1 MRVIIEPSKINGEI
15 SSPASKSMLQ
25 RAIAAAFLTEE
36 KVVING
42 YTSSTDADAVLDLV
56 KSLGAEVKIVDDQIE
71 ITPLKNSFSTK
82 LFIGES
88 GLGIR
93 LFAPILALFDKEF
106 ILNAGGTLQNRP
118 MALVEKVLKAN
129 DVHCTTNKGQ
139 APLHIKGPLKGG
151 KLNFDASE
159 GSQLLSGLLMALPK
173 LKADSELV
181 VSNLKSKPYI
191 DMTISLLNDFGIE
204 IGNENYCRFQIKGN
218 QNYYAKSYNVE
229 GDWSGAAFLLVAA
242 AISGSVKLTNLNTK
256 SFQGDKVIVDILKQV
271 GSQIIQD
278 EQSVFIKKNEL
289 KCFKFDATETPDLF
303 PPLAA
308 LAACCNGISRIKGVH
323 RLQFKESNRAEAILD
338 IFKKIGLSIEIIG
351 DEMIIEGGKPNGGI
365 ISSFHD
371 HRMAMMAAVLGLVSK
386 NPIVI
391 TESESIQKSYPG
403 FYSDLRKLGAICRN
417 LD

>member
-25 RAIAAAFLTEE
+25 RAIAAAFLTDE

-42 YTSSTDADAVLDLV
+42 YTSSADADAVLDLV
-56 KSLGAEVKIVDDQIE
+56 RNLGAEVKIVDDQVE
-71 ITPLKNSFSTK
+71 ITSSKNSVSTK

-118 MALVEKVLKAN
+118 LVLVEKVLKAN
-129 DVHCTTNKGQ
+129 DVQCTTNKGH
-139 APLHIKGPLKGG
+139 APIHIKGPLKGG
-151 KLNFDASE
+151 KLNFDAGE

-173 LKADSELV
+173 LKVDSELE

-191 DMTISLLNDFGIE
+191 DMTIDLLKDFGIE

-229 GDWSGAAFLLVAA
+229 GDWSGASFLLVAA

-256 SFQGDKVIVDILKQV
+256 SFQGDKAIVDVLKLV
-271 GSQIIQD
+271 GAMVKKTNN
-278 EQSVFIKKNEL
+278 SVFVQKLEL
-289 KCFKFDATETPDLF
+289 KAFDFDATETPDLF

-308 LAACCNGISRIKGVH
+308 LAACCIGISQIKGVH

-338 IFKKIGLSIEIIG
+338 IFIKLGLSIEIIG
-351 DEMIIEGGKPNGGI
+351 DEMIIEGRKPNGGI

-386 NPIVI
+386 KPIVI

-403 FYSDLRKLGAICRN
+403 FYSDLRKLGANCRN
-417 LD
+417 PD

>member
-1 MRVIIEPSKINGEI
+1 MRVIIEPSIINGEI

-25 RAIAAAFLTEE
+25 RAIAAAFLTKE

-42 YTSSTDADAVLDLV
+42 YSSSADADAVLGLV
-56 KSLGAEVKIVDDQIE
+56 KNLGVEVKIDDDQIE
-71 ITPLKNSFSTK
+71 ITPSKNSFSTK

-118 MALVEKVLKAN
+118 LVLVEKVLKAN
-129 DVHCTTNKGQ
+129 DVHCTTNKGH

-173 LKADSELV
+173 LKVDSELD

-191 DMTISLLNDFGIE
+191 DMTIDLLKDFGIE
-204 IGNENYCRFQIKGN
+204 IGHENYYRFLINGN
-218 QNYYAKSYNVE
+218 QKYMARSFNVE
-229 GDWSGAAFLLVAA
+229 GDWSGAAFFLVAA
-242 AISGSVKLTNLNTK
+242 AITGSVRLNNLNAK
-256 SFQGDKVIVDILKQV
+256 SFQGDKAIVDILKQV

-278 EQSVFIKKNEL
+278 EQSVYIQKNEL
-289 KCFKFDATETPDLF
+289 RCFEFDATETPDLF

-323 RLQFKESNRAEAILD
+323 RLQFKESNRAEAIQD
-338 IFKKIGLSIEIIG
+338 IFLKLGLNLKLID
-351 DEMIIEGGKPNGGI
+351 DEMIIEGCQPDGGI

-371 HRMAMMAAVLGLVSK
+371 HRMAMMGAVLGLVSK
-386 NPIVI
+386 KSITI

-403 FYSDLRKLGAICRN
+403 FYSDLRKLGANCRN

>member
-42 YTSSTDADAVLDLV
+42 YTSSADADAVLDLV

-256 SFQGDKVIVDILKQV
+256 SFQGDKAIVDILKQV

-278 EQSVFIKKNEL
+278 EQSVFIKK
-289 KCFKFDATETPDLF
+289 K
-303 PPLAA
+303 
-308 LAACCNGISRIKGVH
+308 
-323 RLQFKESNRAEAILD
+323 
-338 IFKKIGLSIEIIG
+338 
-351 DEMIIEGGKPNGGI
+351 
-365 ISSFHD
+365 
-371 HRMAMMAAVLGLVSK
+371 
-386 NPIVI
+386 
-391 TESESIQKSYPG
+391 
-403 FYSDLRKLGAICRN
+403 
-417 LD
+417 